1 MGEIMQR
8 DGQIPRGPMRRG
20 LLASPLLLLAPGARA
35 QSWPAR
41 PIRILVGFPPGQ
53 ATDTIARLLAEKL
66 SENPGWS
73 MVVENRPGQGGSL
86 GAAAA
91 AQSAPDGHTLLLSAT
106 APLATNP
113 NLYANIGYDPVRDFA
128 PITLVANL
136 PFVLLVNPNLPVRSP
151 AELIA
156 LARARPGQ
164 VTFGTPGNGT
174 TAHLITMMFS
184 RAAGGLELTHVPY
197 RGGPQVLTDLLGGRL
212 DFMFETEVF
221 SLPHIQSGRVR
232 ALALTTATRSDRQ
245 PDLPTLAQSGM
256 PGFDAAAWLGL
267 VAPAGTPAPI
277 ILRINQEIHRILAE
291 PAMRE
296 RLSGLGAQVLTST
309 PEQFASFIRSEGVK
323 WGNAIRENNVRLD

>member
-1 MGEIMQR
+1 MER
-8 DGQIPRGPMRRG
+8 DGQIRRG
-20 LLASPLLLLAPGARA
+20 LLAAPMLLLAPGARA
-35 QSWPAR
+35 QAWPAR
-41 PIRILVGFPPGQ
+41 PIRIIVGFPPGQ

-91 AQSAPDGHTLLLSAT
+91 AQSAPDGYTLLLSAT

-136 PFVLLVNPNLPVRSP
+136 PFVLLVNANLPVRSP

-156 LARARPGQ
+156 MARARPGQ

-232 ALALTTATRSDRQ
+232 ALALTTPARSDRQ
-245 PDLPTLAQSGM
+245 PSLPTLAESGM

-277 ILRINQEIHRILAE
+277 ILRVNQEIHRILAE

-296 RLSGLGAQVLTST
+296 RLGGLGAQVLTST
-309 PEQFASFIRSEGVK
+309 PEQFASFIRSEGMK

>member
-1 MGEIMQR
+1 MESY
-8 DGQIPRGPMRRG
+8 GQIRRA
-20 LLASPLLLLAPGARA
+20 LLAAPMLALAGRA
-35 QSWPAR
+35 EAQAWPAR

-53 ATDTIARLLAEKL
+53 ATDTIARLLAERL
-66 SENPGWS
+66 GENPGWS
-73 MVVENRPGQGGSL
+73 MLIENRPGQGGSL
-86 GAAAA
+86 AAAAA
-91 AQSAPDGHTLLLSAT
+91 AQAAPDGYTLLLSAT

-113 NLYANIGYDPVRDFA
+113 NLYSNIGYDPTRDFA

-136 PFVLLVNPNLPVRSP
+136 PFVLLVNANSP
-151 AELIA
+151 ARTPSELVA
-156 LARARPGQ
+156 MARARPGQ

-184 RAAGGLELTHVPY
+184 RAAGGLDMTHVPY
-197 RGGPQVLTDLLGGRL
+197 RGGPQVLTDLLAGRI

-232 ALALTTATRSDRQ
+232 ALALTTASRSDRQ

-256 PGFDAAAWLGL
+256 PGFDAAAWLGM

-277 ILRINQEIHRILAE
+277 ILRINQELHRIVAE